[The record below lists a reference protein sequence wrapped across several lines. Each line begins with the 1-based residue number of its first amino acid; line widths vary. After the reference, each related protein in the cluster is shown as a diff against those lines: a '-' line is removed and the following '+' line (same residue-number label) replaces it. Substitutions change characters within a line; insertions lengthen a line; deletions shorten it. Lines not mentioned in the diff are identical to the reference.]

1 MKVLIIGN
9 GGREH
14 ALAWKISQSKKVDQ
28 IFMAKGNAGTNSFCT
43 NIDID
48 PTDIKSLVDF
58 SKKEKIGLTI
68 VGPEDPLCMGIVD
81 EFEKNNLR
89 IFGPNKECAKFEK
102 SKKFTKNFLEKYNI
116 PTAKYKS
123 FDNYEDAKNS
133 LKNFSYPLV
142 IKADGLCLG
151 KGVIICEDEKKAL
164 DSLDDIFNK
173 KIFGDEG
180 KTVVIE
186 EFLKGEEASLLCLVS
201 NNKLF
206 PLETCK
212 DHKQIYDGNKGPNT
226 GGVGTYSPSKFSEK
240 TEKNIEKI
248 LKQIENGF
256 NNSKLSYNGI
266 LFIGFMIDNDLPKVL
281 EFNVRFGDPETETL
295 MPRLESDLVEI
306 IEKTLDK
313 SLKKDDIKW
322 SDDYSLSLILVS
334 DGYPLKYEKNK
345 EINGLED
352 VKNSLIFHNGTKLDN
367 GKILTNGGRVLTIN
381 VKAKTLELARKIA
394 YDDCEKIKYENK
406 YYRKDIGLN

>member
-43 NIDID
+43 NINID

-123 FDNYEDAKNS
+123 FDNYDDAKDS
-133 LKNFSYPLV
+133 LKDFSYPLV

-164 DSLDDIFNK
+164 ESLDDIFNK

-186 EFLKGEEASLLCLVS
+186 EFLKGEEASVLCLVS

-248 LKQIENGF
+248 LKQIEYGF

-306 IEKTLDK
+306 IEKALDK
-313 SLKKDDIKW
+313 TLKKDDIKW
-322 SDDYSLSLILVS
+322 SSDYSLSLILVS

-345 EINGLED
+345 EIIGLED
-352 VKNSLIFHNGTKLDN
+352 VKNSLIFHNGTKLEN

-381 VKAKTLELARKIA
+381 SKAKTLELARKIA
-394 YDDCEKIKYENK
+394 YDDCEKISYENK

>member
-28 IFMAKGNAGTNSFCT
+28 IFMAKGNAGTNSFCK
-43 NIDID
+43 NINIE

-58 SKKEKIGLTI
+58 SKKEKIDLTI
-68 VGPEDPLCMGIVD
+68 VGQEDPLCMGIVD
-81 EFEKNNLR
+81 EFEKNNLK

-102 SKKFTKNFLEKYNI
+102 SKKFTKNFLEKYKI

-123 FDNYEDAKNS
+123 FENFDNALNS
-133 LKNFSYPLV
+133 LKDFSYPLV

-151 KGVIICEDEKKAL
+151 KGVIICEDEKK
-164 DSLDDIFNK
+164 SIETLDDIFNK

-186 EFLKGEEASLLCLVS
+186 EFLKGEESSLLCLVS

-226 GGVGTYSPSKFSEK
+226 GGVGTYSPSKFSQK
-240 TEKNIEKI
+240 TGENIEII
-248 LKQIENGF
+248 LKQIEKGLDD
-256 NNSKLSYNGI
+256 SKLSYNGI
-266 LFIGFMIDNDLPKVL
+266 LFIGFMIDKDKPKIL

-306 IEKTLDK
+306 IEKTLDN

-322 SDDYSLSLILVS
+322 SSDYSLSLILVS

-345 EINGLED
+345 EISGLED
-352 VKNSLIFHNGTKLDN
+352 VKDSIIFHNGTKLED

-381 VKAKTLELARKIA
+381 AKAKTLELARKIA